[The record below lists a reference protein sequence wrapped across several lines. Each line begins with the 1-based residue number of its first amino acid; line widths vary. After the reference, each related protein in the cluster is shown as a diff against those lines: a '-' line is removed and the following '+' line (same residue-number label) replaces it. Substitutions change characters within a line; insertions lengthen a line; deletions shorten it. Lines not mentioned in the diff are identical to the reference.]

1 MCANVD
7 QICDRMCTKDLTTNN
22 ADTLLLC
29 KSSTKQQMTE
39 IETICGL
46 HLGALRGPHP
56 HTLYKYLGFAS
67 SDVAV

>member
-7 QICDRMCTKDLTTNN
+7 QMCDRMCTKDLTTDN
-22 ADTLLLC
+22 AVMLLSQE
-29 KSSTKQQMTE
+29 SSNEQQTIE